1 MNTYLLPRKR
11 GRYMLFSTEFQE
23 PGGAPVEA
31 GQAPGGQKTLWRRL
45 KSGYSVLT
53 EKRRRSEA
61 ILTNA
66 AKSARIT
73 LHYPEH
79 LSAGEANGIF
89 DDLLAA
95 QIKKH
100 KRWLIV
106 NGALLPLSVLFS
118 IVPGPNLLLAY
129 LAWRTLAHYR
139 GKKGGEKALSEL
151 EIVLAPQNQLYRL
164 DKLINKRISLN
175 RKGKIRR
182 IGESLGIE
190 RLDKLY

>member
-1 MNTYLLPRKR
+1 MNIYLLPRKR
-11 GRYMLFSTEFQE
+11 GRYMLFSPEFQE
-23 PGGAPVEA
+23 PDEA
-31 GQAPGGQKTLWRRL
+31 GQAPGKQRMLWRRL
-45 KSGYSVLT
+45 KAGYKAIT

-61 ILTNA
+61 ILINA
-66 AKSARIT
+66 AKTGRIT
-73 LHYPEH
+73 LHYPENF
-79 LSAGEANGIF
+79 SAGEANEIF
-89 DDLLAA
+89 DKLLAA

-100 KRWLIV
+100 KRWLMV

-151 EIVLAPQNQLYRL
+151 EIVLTPQNQLYKL

-175 RKGKIRR
+175 RRGRIRQ